1 MLCIYSLNAGPQMSF
16 FLSISPVFFLWS
28 AHSPTLRGNC
38 FTPFL
43 LLKLPTPPSL
53 YPFPALDL
61 VPYFTQKTETLQG
74 NFLYFPIAMHIH
86 QNPLFS
92 SLSLSPAT
100 ANLPICPRE
109 PALLTFSHVALQ
121 QLPFYVIQHHISSTQ
136 ANMLIHVLSQTN
148 TRKPFPFSHCPISL
162 HPFTKNAWKQCQF
175 SLPLFSPLPAPQG
188 PLRSCFHS
196 HPSM

>member
-1 MLCIYSLNAGPQMSF
+1 MSF
-16 FLSISPVFFLWS
+16 FLSISTILFLWS

-43 LLKLPTPPSL
+43 LLKSPTPPSRYL
-53 YPFPALDL
+53 FLALDL
-61 VPYFTQKTETLQG
+61 VPYFTQQTETLQG
-74 NFLYFPIAMHIH
+74 DFLYFPIAKHVH
-86 QNPLFS
+86 QNRLVS

-100 ANLPICPRE
+100 AHLPICPWE
-109 PALLTFSHVALQ
+109 PAPLTLSHMALRQLL
-121 QLPFYVIQHHISSTQ
+121 FYITQHCISSIH

-148 TRKPFPFSHCPISL
+148 TRKHFPLSHCPISL

-175 SLPLFSPLPAPQG
+175 LLPLFSLLPAPQG

>member
-1 MLCIYSLNAGPQMSF
+1 MPSNLYLSFLFPTVLISNLISSQIFYLCMSYHTF
-16 FLSISPVFFLWS
+16 RRELCS
-28 AHSPTLRGNC
+28 
-38 FTPFL
+38 
-43 LLKLPTPPSL
+43 
-53 YPFPALDL
+53 
-61 VPYFTQKTETLQG
+61 YFTQKTETLQG

-86 QNPLFS
+86 QNPLVS

-109 PALLTFSHVALQ
+109 PALLTFSHMALQ